1 MGIQYSQNAVFAEEK
16 AICYTYF
23 LKGQDL
29 NSLTGA
35 AFTKA
40 TMKDWLGG
48 PIALHLT
55 GLLDAGETLELV
67 LPSNPS
73 TGYIWEVDFPKE
85 SPSVQVDAE
94 EFRQL
99 SPLLGAPGLQ
109 CIRVRT
115 TETQLLHL
123 RLYYRR
129 PWEADAPPT
138 RMLSIEA
145 DGIRLAEL
153 KSTLSD
159 WPELAPVSQGTIQWD
174 AHFSLVD
181 ETPPPSPEQSSISSS
196 PAQLPSAFNWCDQ
209 GGCTPIKDQ
218 RACGSCWAF
227 STVGV
232 LESAL
237 QVRAGITRDLSEQY
251 LVSCNMEGWSCDG
264 GDYAHDYHQWKKRP
278 SVAEAG
284 AALEPDFPYQAAEPP
299 CNSPPNNPF
308 RINSWA
314 YVGGQ
319 PQPSVEAIKQAI
331 YEHGPVAAAVCVGTA
346 FQSYRSG
353 VFSTN
358 ESGRCGQYFVN
369 HAIVLV
375 GWDDN
380 RQAWRLRNSW
390 GTGWGESGY
399 MWIRYG
405 TSNVGY
411 EANYISYIPSQ
422 PPGQQKVHLP
432 LVLRNYPPAP
442 QPPGRWQTIVYETF
456 ESSFPTGAWQ
466 VLDNNGA
473 NYGEYYWARRNCRPY
488 QGSYSAWAVGGGAQG
503 SERSCGS
510 HSPNSANSWII
521 SVNLSWRATLVSLAH
536 QS

>member
-1 MGIQYSQNAVFAEEK
+1 MALSYLPFTMGEGLPTEPPRLGQETFGDQNPTSPAYRGHPKSLMNPLSLLLESVKTRLVVHTDGGWEGDSTLCFPSTGEGAPIETEMHRRADTLWGGMGIQYSQNAVFAEEK

-138 RMLSIEA
+138 RMLAIEA

-299 CNSPPNNPF
+299 CNSPPT
-308 RINSWA
+308 ILSA
-314 YVGGQ
+314 L
-319 PQPSVEAIKQAI
+319 
-331 YEHGPVAAAVCVGTA
+331 T
-346 FQSYRSG
+346 
-353 VFSTN
+353 
-358 ESGRCGQYFVN
+358 
-369 HAIVLV
+369 
-375 GWDDN
+375 
-380 RQAWRLRNSW
+380 
-390 GTGWGESGY
+390 
-399 MWIRYG
+399 
-405 TSNVGY
+405 
-411 EANYISYIPSQ
+411 
-422 PPGQQKVHLP
+422 PGHM
-432 LVLRNYPPAP
+432 
-442 QPPGRWQTIVYETF
+442 
-456 ESSFPTGAWQ
+456 
-466 VLDNNGA
+466 
-473 NYGEYYWARRNCRPY
+473 
-488 QGSYSAWAVGGGAQG
+488 
-503 SERSCGS
+503 
-510 HSPNSANSWII
+510 
-521 SVNLSWRATLVSLAH
+521 
-536 QS
+536 